1 RKKEREKGERQEDRK
16 RVKVCM
22 NLTDAQLSVHYTS
35 AAAFPVCQNRIRR
48 PLACISC
55 VCVCVCVCV
64 CGVCA
69 CVCVCVAYSCGL
81 PTFPPVVK
89 RVVGGE
95 DVRPHSWP
103 WQVHSHTPA
112 AHTDTHTHTHTH

>member
-55 VCVCVCVCV
+55 VCVCVC
-64 CGVCA
+64 A
-69 CVCVCVAYSCGL
+69 CVCVCVCVCVRVCVCVCGCVCVFPDVCVCVCVL
-81 PTFPPVVK
+81 QALLWQCPPVPN
-89 RVVGGE
+89 RM
-95 DVRPHSWP
+95 SF
-103 WQVHSHTPA
+103 
-112 AHTDTHTHTHTH
+112 